1 VGLLDLVYSLIEEV
15 STYYTRFILEEY
27 VYTWEGCRK
36 ERLYSDLRREMDFSL
51 HKSSITYLRPM
62 LPPGGRNWQQ
72 ISPQW
77 MKYFVLQLNNKTQH
91 FKVEKLAQT
100 TFR

>member
-1 VGLLDLVYSLIEEV
+1 
-15 STYYTRFILEEY
+15 
-27 VYTWEGCRK
+27 
-36 ERLYSDLRREMDFSL
+36 
-51 HKSSITYLRPM
+51 M

-72 ISPQW
+72 ISPHW

-100 TFR
+100 TFRYSLVIFYNSNVNYDSVSEITDVKL